1 MDKNSEPYKDGRYSD
16 LFEAA
21 ESANVVGED
30 AVLYSQ
36 SLANLRAMKAGFEY
50 RYEEGREEGREE
62 GMMAEKE
69 NMARRMK
76 AAGSDL
82 DFIALIT
89 ELPPERIREL

>member
-16 LFEAA
+16 LFDVA

-50 RYEEGREEGREE
+50 RYEEGREEGR
-62 GMMAEKE
+62 MAEKE

>member
-1 MDKNSEPYKDGRYSD
+1 MDKMDKNSEPYKDGRYSD

-36 SLANLRAMKAGFEY
+36 SLASLRAMKAGFEY
-50 RYEEGREEGREE
+50 RYEEGREE

>member
-50 RYEEGREEGREE
+50 RYEEGREEG
-62 GMMAEKE
+62 MMAEKE

>member
-16 LFEAA
+16 IFEAA

-50 RYEEGREEGREE
+50 RYEEGREE

>member
-1 MDKNSEPYKDGRYSD
+1 MDKMDKNSEPYKDGRYSD

-50 RYEEGREEGREE
+50 RYEEG
-62 GMMAEKE
+62 MMAEKE

>member
-1 MDKNSEPYKDGRYSD
+1 MDKMDKNSEPYKDGRYSD

-50 RYEEGREEGREE
+50 RYEEGREEG
-62 GMMAEKE
+62 MMAEKE

-76 AAGSDL
+76 AAGSNL

>member
-1 MDKNSEPYKDGRYSD
+1 MDKMDKNSEPYKDGRYSD

-50 RYEEGREEGREE
+50 RYEEGREEG
-62 GMMAEKE
+62 MMAEKE

>member
-1 MDKNSEPYKDGRYSD
+1 MDKMDKNSEPDKDGRYSD

-50 RYEEGREEGREE
+50 RYEEGREEGR
-62 GMMAEKE
+62 MAEKE

>member
-1 MDKNSEPYKDGRYSD
+1 MDKMDKNSEPYKDGRYSD
-16 LFEAA
+16 IFEAA

-50 RYEEGREEGREE
+50 RYEEGREE

>member
-50 RYEEGREEGREE
+50 RYEEGREEG
-62 GMMAEKE
+62 MMAEKE

-76 AAGSDL
+76 AAGSNL